1 MATLLFTIE
10 AATQADGIAKA
21 QSIAGAFFGGLT
33 GVTLSVDNASIVPK
47 VLDAGGVPTLW
58 TIQVQ
63 AQK

>member
-1 MATLLFTIE
+1 MATLLFTVQ

-21 QSIAGAFFGGLT
+21 QSIAGAFFGGMA
-33 GVTLSVDNASIVPK
+33 GVTLSVDNSSIVPK
-47 VLDAGGVPTLW
+47 ALDPNGVPTLW